1 MLVAMLLTLQ
11 VVTGCTRFGARTS
24 RVNENPT
31 ATHQVPAAQPETR
44 QLPSFTAIVN
54 ELQLG
59 HYHDGEQDLRH
70 YLQEHPGDRS
80 AQTMLHQ
87 LVADPRQT
95 LGSRSQTYV
104 VQAGDS
110 YSTLAARY
118 LGDPGAFLIL
128 ARYNGSANPSMLRV
142 GEKIR
147 LPLSAQAT
155 ASELPTAK
163 AQRLQRESVS
173 LLDQGQNEQAL
184 ARLGEALSIKPGLKP
199 AGLQAAAL
207 RKQLLASYHE
217 RAIVLYRDQQLD
229 PAIALWDRILAI
241 DPDYQPAIAYRARA
255 LELKRR
261 LKQR

>member
-1 MLVAMLLTLQ
+1 MFVAMLLTLLAA
-11 VVTGCTRFGARTS
+11 TGCTRFGARTS
-24 RVNENPT
+24 RVDENPT
-31 ATHQVPAAQPETR
+31 ATREAPAAQPETR
-44 QLPSFTAIVN
+44 PVPSFIAIVN

-70 YLQEHPGDRS
+70 YLQQHPGDRP

-87 LVADPRQT
+87 LVADPRQA

-104 VQAGDS
+104 VQTGDS

-128 ARYNGSANPSMLRV
+128 ARYNGSANPSLLRV

-147 LPLSAQAT
+147 LPLSAEAT
-155 ASELPTAK
+155 ASEPPTAK

-173 LLDQGQNEQAL
+173 LLDQGQNDQAL

-207 RKQLLASYHE
+207 RKQLLDSYHE
-217 RAIVLYRDQQLD
+217 QAIVLYRDKQLD
-229 PAIALWDRILAI
+229 RAIALWDRILAI
-241 DPDYQPAIAYRARA
+241 DPNYQPAVVYRAQA

-261 LKQR
+261 LKQH